1 MGEDDKKFL
10 DLRGLV
16 PDDRGRESPV
26 KHSIEWSYGPP
37 PKPQC
42 PEIPTIHASPIV
54 AAPQIPP
61 IMGVPR
67 SHSRRKFLRYAG
79 LAVGA
84 AGLAGVGIHMLN
96 GNLDDLTR
104 EQQILVLAPEKL
116 KRDWDNEI
124 AMPLAQG
131 RIVWG
136 WFPSQ
141 LYKAAKPQDL
151 EPYKTRSGESTHSD
165 DLLRVLVAVDERH
178 REFAAAKGQSP
189 DDKLVQKMPCLLDKI
204 RFSKVSLRDPRSLA
218 YSDLNNPALAR
229 MQIGETV
236 CTYLEKNDLVKTL
249 YQDDQDVVAQ
259 HARDARVAQL
269 IVPRMYQPDAHAF
282 YGMYPQEKNL
292 LITVDQAHHLYPL
305 MLAGMRNGLEEMLD
319 PELFIKSPKND
330 MEKIV
335 VSRGKMSYD
344 SFVEMEIHSA
354 NRSLDAN
361 ALKNG
366 GAVAQA
372 AMDGDRI
379 AWRNPRNTEDPAYD
393 PDGSTDPS
401 VTAFDLTM
409 FVTGMEAK
417 RDGLVFLQTT
427 GVAKRYQQPLQHT
440 IDRIDEYLNA
450 SAHLMAGMLDMELEG
465 FRAWTLKR
473 LGIGPRGLLPT
484 YVYLPGGRDL
494 EYQDPDASSTA
505 RAIGFLRRQG
515 MHTIANTAYDRLAA
529 LTVGNL
535 RETRTQFNPIA
546 GLMPPLSRGP
556 HTEWVNGWM
565 AYGCGEFIQQMP
577 RSS

>member
-1 MGEDDKKFL
+1 MGEEHEKFL
-10 DLRGLV
+10 DLRGLD
-16 PDDRGRESPV
+16 PDDRGRESSV
-26 KHSIEWSYGPP
+26 QHSIEWSYGPP
-37 PKPQC
+37 PRPQC
-42 PEIPTIHASPIV
+42 RIEAPVVQAPPVVISPR
-54 AAPQIPP
+54 P
-61 IMGVPR
+61 
-67 SHSRRKFLRYAG
+67 HSRRKFWRYAG
-79 LAVGA
+79 MAVGT
-84 AGLAGVGIHMLN
+84 AGLAGLGIHMLN

-104 EQQILVLAPEKL
+104 EQQILMLAPKKL

-124 AMPLAQG
+124 VMPLSQG

-141 LYKAAKPQDL
+141 LYKTSKPQDL
-151 EPYKTRSGESTHSD
+151 ESYKTRSGESTRSD
-165 DLLRVLVAVDERH
+165 DLLRTLVAVDERY
-178 REFAAAKGQSP
+178 REFAVAQGRSP
-189 DDKLVQKMPCLLDKI
+189 DDELVKKMPCILGKI
-204 RFSKVSLRDPRSLA
+204 KFSKVSLRDPRSLT

-229 MQIGETV
+229 MQVGETL
-236 CTYLEKNDLVKTL
+236 CRYLEKNDLVKTL
-249 YQDDQDVVAQ
+249 HQDDQDIVTQ

-269 IVPRMYQPDAHAF
+269 IVPRMYQPDAQAF

-292 LITVDQAHHLYPL
+292 LITVDQAHYLYPL

-319 PELFIKSPKND
+319 PKLFIKNPKND

-335 VSRGKMSYD
+335 LSRGKMPYD
-344 SFVEMEIHSA
+344 SFVEMEICSA

-366 GAVAQA
+366 GAVSQA

-379 AWRNPRNTEDPAYD
+379 AWCNPRNAEDPGYD
-393 PDGSTDPS
+393 PDGAADPS

-409 FVTGMEAK
+409 FATGMEAK
-417 RDGLVFLQTT
+417 REGLAFLQTA
-427 GVAKRYQQPLQHT
+427 GVAKKYQQPLQHT
-440 IDRIDEYLNA
+440 IDRIDEYLSA
-450 SAHLMAGMLDMELEG
+450 SAHLMAGMLDVELEG
-465 FRAWTLKR
+465 LRAWTLKR
-473 LGIGPRGLLPT
+473 LGIGSRGLLPT
-484 YVYLPGGRDL
+484 YVYLPGERSL
-494 EYQDPDASSTA
+494 EYQAPDASSTA

-515 MHTIANTAYDRLAA
+515 MHTIANAAYDRLAA
-529 LTVGNL
+529 LTVENL

-565 AYGCGEFIQQMP
+565 AYGCGEFVQQMP